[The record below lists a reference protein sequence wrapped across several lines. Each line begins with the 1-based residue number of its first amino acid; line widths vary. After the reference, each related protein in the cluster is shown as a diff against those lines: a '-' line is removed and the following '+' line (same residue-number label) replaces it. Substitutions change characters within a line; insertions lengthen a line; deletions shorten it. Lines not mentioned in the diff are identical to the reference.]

1 MAKKQTVPTGT
12 PPDNVERQR
21 RVKELILSGEDLTPE
36 YEESEESQVVTVPPV
51 NKPLQRVI
59 IRHELYKLRLPV
71 LDVSVGEHQVAIRL
85 PDSGLW
91 FEPSEMN
98 GDFMVEYLGKQYSVV
113 YLGGIFEFP
122 GDSSWVIAFIRDKRK
137 EQDNEEELE
146 D

>member
-1 MAKKQTVPTGT
+1 
-12 PPDNVERQR
+12 
-21 RVKELILSGEDLTPE
+21 
-36 YEESEESQVVTVPPV
+36 
-51 NKPLQRVI
+51 
-59 IRHELYKLRLPV
+59 
-71 LDVSVGEHQVAIRL
+71 
-85 PDSGLW
+85 
-91 FEPSEMN
+91 MN